1 MGDALDILAFA
12 PHPDDVELGCAGSLI
27 LAVDKGWRVA
37 VADLTEGE
45 MSSRGNPVLRQQE
58 KDQASAILGLTAR
71 YSVHLPDGGIG
82 TYPNHR
88 LPVIELIRQTR
99 PRIVLAPYWEDRH
112 PDHMRSSTLV
122 REAAFFSG
130 VGKMGGGAP
139 YRPKHLFYYML
150 HTPFDAS
157 FIIDVS
163 SVWERRM
170 ASVQAYG
177 SQFQSNHRGVETTLS
192 RPEFLRAL
200 EARAIWFGWMI
211 QAAYGEPFL
220 NAAPLATAEFPGLKP
235 KRQEEANL
243 HSGLPAHS
251 PPA

>member
-1 MGDALDILAFA
+1 MKQDKTMHDALDILAFA

-27 LAVDKGWRVA
+27 LAADKGWRVA

-82 TYPNHR
+82 THAEHR
-88 LPVIELIRQTR
+88 EPVIDLIRQTR

-112 PDHMRSSTLV
+112 PDHMRASHLV

-130 VGKMGGGAP
+130 VGKIGEGAP
-139 YRPKHLFYYML
+139 YRPQHLFYYML
-150 HTPFDAS
+150 HKPFEAS
-157 FIIDVS
+157 FIMDVS

-170 ASVQAYG
+170 ASVRAYG
-177 SQFQSNHRGVETTLS
+177 SQFQANRQEVETTLS

-200 EARAIWFGWMI
+200 EARAVWFGWMI

-220 NAAPLATAEFPGLKP
+220 SATPMAAADFPGLEP
-235 KRQEEANL
+235 ERSETL
-243 HSGLPAHS
+243 TP
-251 PPA
+251 